1 MDLSEL
7 RKEYADH
14 GVDRDELHSDPLVQF
29 KTWFAQ
35 AKNAGLIE
43 PNAMVLS
50 TADETGA
57 PASRTVL
64 LKVADEQGFCF
75 FTNYNSRKGA
85 HLLRDDRATL
95 LFPWFSL
102 ERQIH
107 ISGRVIRT
115 SEEESLAY
123 FARRPYGSQL
133 GALVSNQ
140 SEVIPDRAHLE
151 TRLASL
157 KAQHPEGAVP
167 KPTFWGGYRII
178 PESFEFW
185 QGRTNRL
192 HDRFLY
198 TQEANGWKIT
208 RLAP

>member
-85 HLLRDDRATL
+85 HLFRDDRATL

-107 ISGRVIRT
+107 ISGRVIKT